1 MTGLDNFV
9 YKFGATASLL
19 EELCSPGGLEGWNL
33 IVPVPRTP
41 SLELFH
47 LAFIKRKR
55 AGWWPL
61 LLEEIRGWKAQRAA
75 RYSKAVSD
83 WKELCCSDSDLE

>member
-1 MTGLDNFV
+1 M
-9 YKFGATASLL
+9 

-33 IVPVPRTP
+33 IVPLPRTP
-41 SLELFH
+41 PLESFH

-61 LLEEIRGWKAQRAA
+61 LLEEINGWKAKRAA

-83 WKELCCSDSDLE
+83 WEELIWSDSSGTDLQ

>member
-1 MTGLDNFV
+1 VTGLDNFV

-33 IVPVPRTP
+33 IVPVPRTS

-55 AGWWPL
+55 ADWWPL
-61 LLEEIRGWKAQRAA
+61 LLGKLEVGKL
-75 RYSKAVSD
+75 
-83 WKELCCSDSDLE
+83 KEQLDTAKL